1 MKIYKRFYVIFT
13 AVMILSLIMAGSA
26 LAKSPNKMDICHNN
40 GNGTYDL
47 VKIKVNTLQTHL
59 AHGDAAP
66 GEAVPGQA
74 GSVFAANCAVTTVAQ
89 NEPAPSVTVPLT
101 NTHGKKADKV
111 DVCHRRGNETFIMIN
126 VSRNALPAHLFHGDG
141 LPNEGVPGQAH
152 QKFSATCG
160 ITEVPQKELVQTFSV
175 SSTST
180 TPVSS
185 LVLDSGQ
192 QYEIK
197 ASGTYTYYT
206 TNDWA
211 DAEWLLSGGQ
221 ILKDLA
227 GYPPNVLDLTI
238 NGCSNNTDWGDY
250 QSSHVYTLKWLG
262 TGAPLTFVIC
272 DTFYGDNKG
281 SLTVEIW
288 KINW

>member
-74 GSVFAANCAVTTVAQ
+74 GKVFAANCAVTAVSQ
-89 NEPAPSVTVPLT
+89 NEPAPSVTVPPT
-101 NTHGKKADKV
+101 TRHGNNAGKV
-111 DVCHRRGNETFIMIN
+111 DVCHRRGNETFILIN

-160 ITEVPQKELVQTFSV
+160 VTEVPQRELVQTFSV
-175 SSTST
+175 SSAEK

-185 LVLDSGQ
+185 MALDSGQ
-192 QYEIK
+192 LYEIE
-197 ASGTYTYYT
+197 ASGTYTYYAKT
-206 TNDWA
+206 DWA
-211 DAEWLLSGGQ
+211 DAEWFWSGGQ
-221 ILKDLA
+221 TLKDLA

-238 NGCSNNTDWGDY
+238 NGCSNNTDWGGY
-250 QSSHVYTLKWLG
+250 QSSHKYTLQW
-262 TGAPLTFVIC
+262 TGASEPLTFVIC
-272 DTFYGDNKG
+272 DTHYEDNVG
-281 SLTVEIW
+281 SLTVDIW